1 MPRDPVS
8 IFGALL
14 AGCISDV
21 YLKQEKKVLAEE
33 AVFLIIGALS
43 SVATTYALAV
53 TRVLL

>member
-8 IFGALL
+8 IFGGLL

-21 YLKQEKKVLAEE
+21 YLKQDKKVLAEE
-33 AVFLIIGALS
+33 AVFLIVGALS

-53 TRVLL
+53 TRTLL